1 MNYTVVKQ
9 FYNNAIDNF
18 FNFFYKIID
27 FGKVLV
33 ELFWAFY
40 EIWES
45 FFLIF
50 INLIKYAYYIILFIV
65 DRSTQ
70 SRWTVFFW
78 RRLPRRVAYVPS
90 KVYVK
95 DTYNPVPAMYGR
107 TATTTSR
114 AAAVTPDA
122 SQQLRSAPSGGRIS
136 VLRRILEFLG
146 SLFSTMG
153 AIIMW
158 PIRGI
163 SAFLSG
169 RLKPVREGATG
180 QKSLIDEYLKEY
192 EEKKS
197 L

>member
-40 EIWES
+40 EIWEA

-50 INLIKYAYYIILFIV
+50 INLITYFYYIILFII
-65 DRSTQ
+65 DRSTE
-70 SRWTVFFW
+70 SRWTIFFW
-78 RRLPRRVAYVPS
+78 RRLPRRAAYAPS
-90 KVYVK
+90 RVYVK

-107 TATTTSR
+107 TAAISK
-114 AAAVTPDA
+114 AATVTPDTV
-122 SQQLRSAPSGGRIS
+122 QQLRSAPSGARVS

-146 SLFSTMG
+146 SFFSTIG
-153 AIIMW
+153 TIIKW
-158 PIRGI
+158 PIKGI
-163 SAFLSG
+163 AAFLSG
-169 RLKPVREGATG
+169 RMKPVREEATG